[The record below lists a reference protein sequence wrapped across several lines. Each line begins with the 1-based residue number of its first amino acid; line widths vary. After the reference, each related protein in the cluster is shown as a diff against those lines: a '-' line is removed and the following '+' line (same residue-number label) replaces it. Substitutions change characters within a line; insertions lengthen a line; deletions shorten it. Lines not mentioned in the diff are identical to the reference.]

1 MRTAQQRIAK
11 YNARML
17 SSLIDPTLSAMQA
30 IQAANFTAYELD
42 FYPKQVA
49 FRAVLATYSMPT
61 PQIAAYEA
69 FHGELYHLAKVTDG
83 IMLTAA
89 VTVLVAKWVDAAF
102 LGAGSAAVLK
112 DIANTVYGLII
123 V

>member
-30 IQAANFTAYELD
+30 LQAANFSAYELD

-69 FHGELYHLAKVTDG
+69 FHGELYHLSKVTDG

>member
-69 FHGELYHLAKVTDG
+69 FHGELYHLARVTDG

>member
-11 YNARML
+11 YNARMQ

-30 IQAANFTAYELD
+30 LQAANFTAYELD

-69 FHGELYHLAKVTDG
+69 FHGELYHLTRVTDG
-83 IMLTAA
+83 ILLTAA
-89 VTVLVAKWVDAAF
+89 ATVLVAKWVDAAF